1 MVKNRQQDLSNAI
14 TRIEQWISSSTQNT
28 TVVTSVKMP
37 GIVKVT
43 PRIDNVDETIA
54 SASDFTLPE
63 LDRTVTDR

>member
-54 SASDFTLPE
+54 STSDFTLPE
-63 LDRTVTDR
+63 LDRNVTDR